1 MRCGGVI
8 WCEEMVVE
16 AGGGGQVPGMYLAS
30 CDVGVTRWVRVYVC
44 VLISSL
50 GEILVLASLGWRC
63 CITAYF
69 AFSYSFVRY
78 VAPTWLASVLE
89 CFLFV

>member
-1 MRCGGVI
+1 M
-8 WCEEMVVE
+8 
-16 AGGGGQVPGMYLAS
+16 
-30 CDVGVTRWVRVYVC
+30 YVC
-44 VLISSL
+44 VLISSW